1 MLQLG
6 QQRRGSRLD
15 QVVVLFHRI
24 GNLMLVIAH
33 QLLVHNHNQR
43 YLVPKCVQY
52 RPGAYPEEAGKTLPA
67 CPMTKRTWEK
77 RGSRE
82 A

>member
-1 MLQLG
+1 
-6 QQRRGSRLD
+6 
-15 QVVVLFHRI
+15 
-24 GNLMLVIAH
+24 MLVIAH

-43 YLVPKCVQY
+43 YLVPKRVQY

-67 CPMTKRTWEK
+67 WPMTKRTWEK